1 MHLCSL
7 SIQLPLDSYI
17 TKCSLSLCMFPFSG
31 ISLQNVVSSEPQS
44 CPTLWDPMDCSM
56 PGLPVHHQLLEPVQT
71 HVHWIGD
78 AIQPSHPLSSP
89 SPPAFNLAQRQGLFQ
104 WVSSSHQVAS
114 VLEFQLQHQ
123 SFQWIFR
130 TLMLTKGNI
139 NFFYK
144 SQSKSS
150 EGYFIGHTYKP
161 LVITFMLI
169 FFFFANMTPPKAIC
183 SYFRFGVWR
192 MLDPWPH

>member
-1 MHLCSL
+1 MLVHQFSSVQLLSLVRLFATPWTAACQASL
-7 SIQLPLDSYI
+7 SITNSW
-17 TKCSLSLCMFPFSG
+17 
-31 ISLQNVVSSEPQS
+31 
-44 CPTLWDPMDCSM
+44 TLLKLMCIES
-56 PGLPVHHQLLEPVQT
+56 V
-71 HVHWIGD
+71 I
-78 AIQPSHPLSSP
+78 AIQPSHPLLSP
-89 SPPAFNLAQRQGLFQ
+89 SPPAPNLSQYQDLFK
-104 WVSSSHQVAS
+104 WVSFSHEVAS

>member
-1 MHLCSL
+1 MVILL
-7 SIQLPLDSYI
+7 QFSI
-17 TKCSLSLCMFPFSG
+17 PFS
-31 ISLQNVVSSEPQS
+31 SVTQS
-44 CPTLWDPMDCSM
+44 CPNICNPMDCSM
-56 PGLPVHHQLLEPVQT
+56 PGLLVHHQLLESTQT
-71 HVHWIGD
+71 HVHWVGD
-78 AIQPSHPLSSP
+78 AIQLSHPL
-89 SPPAFNLAQRQGLFQ
+89 PPALNLSQYQDLFK
-104 WVSSSHQVAS
+104 WVSFSHEVAS